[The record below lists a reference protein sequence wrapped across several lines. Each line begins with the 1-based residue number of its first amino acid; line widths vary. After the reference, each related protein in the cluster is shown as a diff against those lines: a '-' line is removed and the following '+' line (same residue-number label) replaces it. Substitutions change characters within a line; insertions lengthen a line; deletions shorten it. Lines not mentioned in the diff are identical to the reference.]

1 MLEHEVAGAEVGN
14 GAVHLKLQSKKS
26 SLATIETDHVIS
38 ATGYRADIDRLGFI
52 DEDLRSRIRRI
63 GQMPK
68 LSPYFEASVPRL
80 YFVGIAAAGSFGPL
94 MRFVFGCDFASRR
107 VAGHVVRRSH

>member
-1 MLEHEVAGAEVGN
+1 MLEHEVVGAEIGN
-14 GAVHLKLQSKKS
+14 DAVHLRLQSKRGS
-26 SLATIETDHVIS
+26 AATIKTDHVIA
-38 ATGYRADIDRLGFI
+38 ATGYRANIGRLDFI

-63 GQMPK
+63 GQMPE
-68 LSPYFEASVPRL
+68 LSSYFESSVPGL

-107 VAGHVVRRSH
+107 IIGHVVRGSH

>member
-1 MLEHEVAGAEVGN
+1 MLEHEVVGAEIGS
-14 GAVHLKLQSKKS
+14 GAVHLRLHSKKGS
-26 SLATIETDHVIS
+26 SAIIKTDHVIA
-38 ATGYRADIDRLGFI
+38 ATGYRADVDRLAFI

-63 GQMPK
+63 GQMPE
-68 LSPYFEASVPRL
+68 LSSNFESSVPGL

-107 VAGHVVRRSH
+107 IAGHVVRGSH